1 MQLWKGQNWSAAS
14 FSKYVQ
20 ARKIYSIICC
30 LSRKWLLLTWAFPS
44 MLDLKSKTPRRTS
57 WDGLNY
63 LICFLN
69 WQIIHAFMIRL
80 CSRNKRW
87 SFVFYSNI
95 SLPCHAIVLPL
106 YFGCWYKLDP
116 FSKMPIEYAWR
127 LISRLLQI
135 NFMHDFQFYFLLQ
148 VRLLGF

>member
-1 MQLWKGQNWSAAS
+1 
-14 FSKYVQ
+14 
-20 ARKIYSIICC
+20 
-30 LSRKWLLLTWAFPS
+30 
-44 MLDLKSKTPRRTS
+44 
-57 WDGLNY
+57 
-63 LICFLN
+63 
-69 WQIIHAFMIRL
+69 MIRL

-106 YFGCWYKLDP
+106 YFGCWYKLEP

-135 NFMHDFQFYFLLQ
+135 NFMHDFQFFFCYRCVCWVSKYHARTENYKIKLFGSFQNLIRQ
-148 VRLLGF
+148 I